1 VLVRRNGTRPGPSK
15 ATDTMMRWVLGL
27 VPSLLALLTLGCPA
41 KLPKG
46 ATALDKLAID
56 GADELDE
63 SDINGAIASQATS
76 KVLGVRP
83 WWVDYGTY
91 DPITLEKD
99 LQRIERFYQAR
110 GFYEARARAGRV
122 IRVGDRSV
130 RVQIVVEEGPPVKLA
145 RVQVTGLDGL
155 PLDVRQKFSAAW
167 KLAPDD
173 NFDEDLY
180 RASGAA
186 VEQTLTDA
194 GYAHASVTLGAD
206 IDLVKHEAVVHV
218 QVAAGPKCTF
228 GKMVITGLS
237 KLDEDW
243 VRRILAI
250 EPGDEYSTRTMRAA
264 QNALFDLG
272 VFDTVNFEPDLSEPN
287 GTVIPVKVAVTEAK
301 LRRVRAGP
309 GFLVDP
315 LRNDLHLTSSWEHR
329 NFLGGLRNFRVE
341 LRPMLIFKPGFFSVK
356 TIRPGVL
363 ATTELRQP
371 GFLESRT
378 NGVLGLTGGFLPDPV
393 NEYRVTTAMAS
404 LGADRRFLTGIIYAG
419 LFYRKAFQLA
429 SPYSGFVL
437 PPNAFDSTIGYLEL
451 LATIDAR
458 DDLIK
463 PTRGY
468 FATLSTQYAF
478 GKGLAFLGGDFG
490 DVRLQPEIRMYGPL
504 AKGLILA
511 LRFTTGFLLPYNYD
525 VREPRRKTG
534 PLQPGESAYEHE
546 TRTRDDR
553 FDKTGAPPAWRSFYS
568 GGALGNRGYP
578 TRFVG
583 LRDCREELVGG
594 VLQQKEFGEDCS
606 IVVGGASMWE
616 ASVELRM
623 DVSGPFAAVLFVDAS
638 DVSRRKFDIRLD
650 YPHLSAG
657 PGFRYLTPI
666 GPVRLDFGIRIP
678 GAQRAGGNLDPR
690 EEPRPFNLGVRGPFA
705 LHLSIGEA
713 F

>member
-1 VLVRRNGTRPGPSK
+1 MLRWFPLV
-15 ATDTMMRWVLGL
+15 ATL
-27 VPSLLALLTLGCPA
+27 LLALLTLGCPA
-41 KLPKG
+41 KLPAG
-46 ATALDKLAID
+46 ATALDKISIE
-56 GADELDE
+56 G
-63 SDINGAIASQATS
+63 SDDVDDSDLTGAIASQPTS

-83 WWVDYGTY
+83 WWVDYDLY
-91 DPITLEKD
+91 DPITLERD
-99 LQRIERFYQAR
+99 LQRIERYYQAR
-110 GFYEARARAGRV
+110 GYYEARARAGRV
-122 IRVGDRSV
+122 LRVGDRSV
-130 RVQIVVEEGPPVKLA
+130 RVQIVVEEGVAVKLT
-145 RVQVTGLDGL
+145 RIQVTGLEKL
-155 PLDVRQKFSAAW
+155 PEKVRTRFSSAW
-167 KLAPDD
+167 KLAPGD

-186 VEQTLTDA
+186 VEQSLTDD

-206 IDLVKHEAVVHV
+206 LDLVKHEAVIHV
-218 QVAAGPKCTF
+218 QVVPGAKCTF
-228 GKMVITGLS
+228 GKITLTGLS

-272 VFDTVNFEPDLSEPN
+272 TFDTVNFEPDLSDPN
-287 GTVIPVKVAVTEAK
+287 STAIPVKVAVTESK
-301 LRRVRAGP
+301 LRRVRIGP

-315 LRNDLHLTSSWEHR
+315 LRNDLHITGSWEHR

-341 LRPMLIFKPGFFSVK
+341 LRPMLIFKPGFFSVN

-371 GFLESRT
+371 GFIESRT
-378 NGVLGLTGGFLPDPV
+378 NGVFGLSGGFLPDPI
-393 NEYRVTTAMAS
+393 NEYKVTTAMGTV
-404 LGADRRFLTGIIYAG
+404 GADRRFLSGLVYGG

-437 PPNAFDSTIGYLEL
+437 PPNAFDSTIGYLEAL
-451 LATIDAR
+451 STLDAR
-458 DDLIK
+458 DDLVK

-468 FATLSTQYAF
+468 FATLSLQYAL
-478 GKGLAFLGGDFG
+478 GSRLLFLGGDFG

-504 AKGLILA
+504 AKGLTLA
-511 LRFTTGFLLPYNYD
+511 FRFTTGFLLPNNYR
-525 VREPRRKTG
+525 VREPRKKSG

-546 TRTRDDR
+546 TRTRDDP
-553 FDKTGAPPAWRSFYS
+553 FDQTGAPPAWRSFYS

-583 LRDCREELVGG
+583 LRDCREDVVSG
-594 VLQQKEFGEDCS
+594 VLQQVEFNEECS
-606 IVVGGASMWE
+606 VVVGGASMWE
-616 ASVELRM
+616 SSVELRA
-623 DVSGPFAAVLFVDAS
+623 DVSGPFAMVLFLDAS
-638 DVSRRKFDIRLD
+638 DVSRRRFDVRLD

-657 PGFRYLTPI
+657 PGLRYLTPV
-666 GPVRLDFGIRIP
+666 GPVRLDFGFRIP
-678 GAQRAGGNLDPR
+678 GAQRIGGSLDPR
-690 EEPRPFNLGVRGPFA
+690 EEPRAFNLGVRGPFA